1 MDFADIRQWG
11 ADHAQV
17 EVETQAIA
25 HALGIQEQVRIVYTP
40 EAPHAGGAPIPGGWD
55 PYGRHLIISEPIWNA
70 SRGWQRLD
78 TLAHELMH
86 ASQTLTRPDW
96 EPRWLEMAALGVRA
110 RGAQA
115 GH

>member
-40 EAPHAGGAPIPGGWD
+40 EAPPTGSLGGSRWPLSVCGLAERKLGTEDGLRRIWAYRTHPLEAEAIEYGHARRD
-55 PYGRHLIISEPIWNA
+55 QHR
-70 SRGWQRLD
+70 
-78 TLAHELMH
+78 AH
-86 ASQTLTRPDW
+86 
-96 EPRWLEMAALGVRA
+96 
-110 RGAQA
+110 
-115 GH
+115 